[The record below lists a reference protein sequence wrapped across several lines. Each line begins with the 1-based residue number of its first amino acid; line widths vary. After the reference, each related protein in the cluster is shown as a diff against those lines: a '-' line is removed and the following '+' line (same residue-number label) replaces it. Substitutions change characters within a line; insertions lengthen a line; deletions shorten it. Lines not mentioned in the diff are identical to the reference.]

1 MATKQGN
8 RYFLKTLTLIL
19 AGGTGEELSV
29 LTRHRAKTAVP
40 FGGRY
45 RVVDFCLSNCVHSDL
60 HEIAVL
66 AQYSPKSLID
76 HIGMGKPWDL
86 DRRTGGVSV
95 LLPTHSGEAANWY
108 IGTADALYQNIDLI
122 RNSRADTI
130 LVLSGDQIYVMDY
143 RPLLRYHFEKGK
155 AVTLAIKEVQASQR
169 SRFGMV
175 RRSRDGDV
183 TAFREKPAAST
194 FRFASLGIYVFRRD
208 FLLDALGPG
217 KWNVVF
223 DIVMPLL
230 KRNDVAGYVFDG
242 YWEDIGSIESYYQ
255 CSLELLKNRRLI
267 TDPDWPIYTMGSE
280 LPPARCAERSRVSD
294 SIIADGCI
302 VRGSVSGSILFPG
315 VTIERGASVRDSIVF
330 SYSRVGSR
338 ARVTRAILDKFVMV
352 GDGAVIGGTARR
364 VGAREDAVGTRRKG
378 GGSGTIAVVG
388 RGACIARGARVRV
401 GALVEPHDRVRGGR
415 RP

>member
-1 MATKQGN
+1 
-8 RYFLKTLTLIL
+8 LKTLTLIL

-45 RVVDFCLSNCVHSDL
+45 RVVDFCLSNCVHSGL

-95 LLPTHSGEAANWY
+95 LLPSHSGEAANWY
-108 IGTADALYQNIDLI
+108 LGTADALYQNVDLI
-122 RNSRADTI
+122 RNSRADTV

-143 RPLLRYHFEKGK
+143 RPLLRYHTEKGK

-169 SRFGMV
+169 ARFGMV
-175 RRSRDGDV
+175 RCSRDGDV

-194 FRFASLGIYVFRRD
+194 FRFASLGIYVFRRE

-217 KWNVVF
+217 RPNIVF

-230 KRNDVAGYVFDG
+230 ARNDVAGYVFEG
-242 YWEDIGSIESYYQ
+242 YWEDIGSVESYYRS
-255 CSLELLKNRRLI
+255 SLQLLKNRRLI
-267 TDPDWPIYTMGSE
+267 TDPDWPIFTMGSE
-280 LPPARCAERSRVSD
+280 LPPARCGEGARVSN
-294 SIIADGCI
+294 SIVGDGCI

-315 VTIERGASVRDSIVF
+315 VTIERDASVRDSIVF
-330 SYSRVGSR
+330 SYSSVGNR
-338 ARVTRAILDKFVMV
+338 ARVTRAILDKFVTV
-352 GDGAVIGGTARR
+352 GDGAVVGEAA
-364 VGAREDAVGTRRKG
+364 GARGGASRAKG
-378 GGSGTIAVVG
+378 AARSRGGAGTIAVIG
-388 RGACIARGARVRV
+388 RGARVIKGGRV
-401 GALVEPHDRVRGGR
+401 PAGALVEPHARAGGR
-415 RP
+415 RQP

>member
-1 MATKQGN
+1 
-8 RYFLKTLTLIL
+8 LKTLTLIL
-19 AGGTGEELSV
+19 AGGAGEELSV

-60 HEIAVL
+60 HDIAVL

-143 RPLLRYHFEKGK
+143 RPLLRYHAEKGT
-155 AVTLAIKEVQASQR
+155 AATLAIAEVQASRR

-175 RRSRDGDV
+175 RRSRDGIV

-208 FLLDALGPG
+208 FLLDVLAPG
-217 KWNVVF
+217 KWNIVF
-223 DIVMPLL
+223 DVVMPLL
-230 KRNDVAGYVFDG
+230 KRNDVAGYVFEG

-255 CSLELLKNRRLI
+255 SSLELLQNRRLI
-267 TDPDWPIYTMGSE
+267 TDPDWPIYTMGSG
-280 LPPARCAERSRVSD
+280 LPPARCAAGSRVSD

-330 SYSRVGSR
+330 SYSRVGVG
-338 ARVTRAILDKFVMV
+338 ARVTRAILDKFVL
-352 GDGAVIGGTARR
+352 IG
-364 VGAREDAVGTRRKG
+364 EE
-378 GGSGTIAVVG
+378 AVVG
-388 RGACIARGARVRV
+388 GAARASGKPASAGGMRRGAEGERNIAVLGRGARVTRGGRV
-401 GALVEPHDRVRGGR
+401 PAGARVEPHERIGGR
-415 RP
+415 RRS

>member
-1 MATKQGN
+1 
-8 RYFLKTLTLIL
+8 LKTLTLIL

-45 RVVDFCLSNCVHSDL
+45 RVIDFCLSNCVHSGL

-95 LLPTHSGEAANWY
+95 LLPSHSGEAANWY
-108 IGTADALYQNIDLI
+108 LGTADALYQNIDLI
-122 RNSRADTI
+122 RNAKADTI

-143 RPLLRYHFEKGK
+143 RPLLQHHVERGK
-155 AVTLAIKEVQASQR
+155 AVTIAIKEVQKSER

-175 RRSRDGDV
+175 RRSREGDV

-208 FLLDALGPG
+208 FLLEALGPG
-217 KWNVVF
+217 KWNIVF
-223 DIVMPLL
+223 DFIMPLL
-230 KRNDVAGYVFDG
+230 KRNDVAGYVFEG
-242 YWEDIGSIESYYQ
+242 YWEDIGSIESYYRS
-255 CSLELLKNRRLI
+255 SLQLLKNRGLI
-267 TDPDWPIYTMGSE
+267 TDPDWPLFTRGSD
-280 LPPARCAERSRVSD
+280 LPPARCADASRVSN

-330 SYSRVGSR
+330 SYSRIGSR

-352 GDGAVIGGTARR
+352 GEEAIVGGTAR
-364 VGAREDAVGTRRKG
+364 GAGTPAGAAEKRRKG
-378 GGSGTIAVVG
+378 DGEGTIAVIG
-388 RGACIARGARVRV
+388 RGARITRGGRVRAGARV
-401 GALVEPHDRVRGGR
+401 EPHAGVRGGR